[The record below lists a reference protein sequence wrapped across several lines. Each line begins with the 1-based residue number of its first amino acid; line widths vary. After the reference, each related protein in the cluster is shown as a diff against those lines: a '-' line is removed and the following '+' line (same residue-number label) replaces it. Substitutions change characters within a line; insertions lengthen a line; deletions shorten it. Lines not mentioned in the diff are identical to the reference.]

1 MRVLWGH
8 RTMGVTMTFAR
19 QRPQTSEPQNL
30 TSLSLELDHR
40 ENKDRQASKSNQ
52 MTGSEPD
59 DDLERMIEAKV
70 AMALR
75 LIKF

>member
-1 MRVLWGH
+1 MK
-8 RTMGVTMTFAR
+8 
-19 QRPQTSEPQNL
+19 
-30 TSLSLELDHR
+30 LDHR

-59 DDLERMIEAKV
+59 EDLERMIEAKV